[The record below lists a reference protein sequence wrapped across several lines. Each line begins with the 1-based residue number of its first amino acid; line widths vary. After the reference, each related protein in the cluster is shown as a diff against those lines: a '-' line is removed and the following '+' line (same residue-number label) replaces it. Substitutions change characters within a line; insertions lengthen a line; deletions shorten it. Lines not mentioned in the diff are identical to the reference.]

1 MNPGQWVAL
10 ISGVIAAVAVV
21 IAAIIARGKSRENQ
35 LIDQLQEELTRAA
48 EERAAAT
55 TEREKSARRDRI
67 LQNYIYQ
74 LNKHIVEGLGPPPPP
89 WPEELFKEG

>member
-1 MNPGQWVAL
+1 VNPGQWVAL
-10 ISGVIAAVAVV
+10 LSGVVAAVAVV

-35 LIDQLQEELTRAA
+35 LIDQLQEELGRAA
-48 EERAAAT
+48 D
-55 TEREKSARRDRI
+55 ERERSARRDRI

-89 WPEELFKEG
+89 WPEELFREG

>member
-10 ISGVIAAVAVV
+10 ISSVVAAVAVV
-21 IAAIIARGKSRENQ
+21 VAAIIARGKSRENQ
-35 LIDQLQEELTRAA
+35 LIDQLQEELTRASD
-48 EERAAAT
+48 ER
-55 TEREKSARRDRI
+55 KSTARRDRI

>member
-10 ISGVIAAVAVV
+10 LSGVVAAVAVV

-35 LIDQLQEELTRAA
+35 LIDQLQEELGRAA
-48 EERAAAT
+48 D
-55 TEREKSARRDRI
+55 ERERSARRDRI

-89 WPEELFKEG
+89 WPEELFREG